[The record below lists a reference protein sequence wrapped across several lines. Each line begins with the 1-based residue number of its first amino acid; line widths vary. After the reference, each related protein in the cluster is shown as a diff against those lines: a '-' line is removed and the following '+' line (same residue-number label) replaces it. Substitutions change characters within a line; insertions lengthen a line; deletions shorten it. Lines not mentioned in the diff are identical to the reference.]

1 MGRDQR
7 LGDTARDGEPGVSHG
22 TVSQDFGDTEELG
35 PPVLGNQQFG
45 PKQLGS
51 GLLESQNSGS
61 LRDYTHGLLGY

>member
-22 TVSQDFGDTEELG
+22 TVNQDFGDTEELG

-51 GLLESQNSGS
+51 GLLES
-61 LRDYTHGLLGY
+61 